1 MENEIL
7 KKIEAQ
13 DKKLEEIYSSIE
25 KIRKYFLITLVITVA
40 AVVLPLIGLAFV
52 IPQFLNTLN
61 GSYLGI

>member
-25 KIRKYFLITLVITVA
+25 KIRKYFLITLIITVA